1 VGAFGRVPE
10 EAAPAGAS
18 LVKVVD
24 PPPFRPEQ
32 EVRYALVLYGGVSLA
47 VYING
52 VVQEFFRLVRAT
64 APLWPLSTDVKNQR
78 AWFPSEAGGRD
89 SVEPLRGS
97 ERVYRRLG
105 QLLPNESGASSPS
118 FDAPIRT
125 RFVVDILSG
134 TSAGGLNGI
143 VLAKALANQQSIDCL
158 RDLWLDDGDIAV
170 LLNDEKSV
178 ENLKYPVRLQRPPP
192 SLLNGYR
199 FFVKALETFE
209 KMAGTEQR
217 AQEADSP
224 SYAEQV
230 DLAVTTTDLQGLVLP
245 IKLADRV
252 VHEPKHK
259 CVFRF
264 AYWTKEATGTKRND
278 FGPENDAMLAYAAR
292 CTSSFPFA
300 FEPMVLDDVGNVL
313 SAERF
318 PREGEPW
325 PQFFGDYRRM
335 RAEYRKFAYADGGY
349 LDNKPF
355 TYATEQLARRRADVP
370 VDRRLVYIEPDP
382 SDALPDLM
390 EQKAKE
396 RPDVFPNVMAAVT
409 KLPRAETIREDVDA
423 VISRSRA
430 LLRMREVT
438 ARVVE
443 GAVPGAAHELPEP
456 SRAYRLLRRQIVLD
470 ELADAVAQVAGIA
483 EDSDALHALR
493 LVAREWAK
501 RVPEEKLEEELFA
514 RYDLGFRLRR
524 LTFLQHRLNDLLRP
538 REAAETIDPE
548 VAARLRQVKMA
559 LNEIFVELRWRGRG
573 VRQPQRTAEQLR
585 DATAETLSEAPQADA
600 KRFEAVAGAVE
611 KARLDPAGLVDAVF
625 EGPGAAAVAQKR
637 AADLDAVAAA
647 LREVFDLPFRTAEAA
662 AKLVL
667 GPPAGPPVDD
677 NDAER
682 EAVSWLFL
690 DKEVVSGPPAVLA
703 GLDELPAPVRGLLRW
718 YYDEF
723 ASIDAMLLPLTYPDL
738 GEVNPVKVMRISPQ
752 DAKSLIDEEA
762 PTEKRR
768 KLAGTAMHH
777 FAGFLD
783 RKFRVNDILWGRLDG
798 AERIIMATLGP
809 GHPQTGLFVEA
820 AQLAIIRED
829 LIDTDREPWVAA
841 ALANPGTADPKPA
854 ASLDE
859 LRELLGADWSDET
872 LRNALAVRAYL
883 KEKYEV
889 DRSVDWGQ
897 RLDVVSRAT
906 SITSSVVA
914 GAARSAPRG
923 ARVLVPVAAAVARL
937 AGRVLGLVGRFT
949 R

>member
-1 VGAFGRVPE
+1 
-10 EAAPAGAS
+10 
-18 LVKVVD
+18 LVTAVD
-24 PPPFRPEQ
+24 PPAFRPEQ

-52 VVQEFFRLVRAT
+52 VVQEFFRLVRST
-64 APLWPLSTDVKNQR
+64 APLWPLSTDVKKQR
-78 AWFPSEAGGRD
+78 AWFPAEEGGRGD
-89 SVEPLRGS
+89 VEPLRGS

-105 QLLPNESGASSPS
+105 QLLPTRQDAASPP

-143 VLAKALANQQSIDCL
+143 VLAKALANQQSIDSL
-158 RDLWLDDGDIAV
+158 RELWLDDGDIAV

-178 ENLKYPVRLQRPPP
+178 ENLKYPVLLQRPPP

-209 KMAGTEQR
+209 RMAGTEQR
-217 AQEADSP
+217 APEQDSP

-252 VHEPKHK
+252 VQEPKHK

-264 AYWTKEATGTKRND
+264 AYWTKEATGTQRND
-278 FGPENDAMLAYAAR
+278 FGPENDAMLAFAAR

-300 FEPMVLDDVGNVL
+300 FEPMVLDDLANVL
-313 SAERF
+313 PAERF
-318 PREGEPW
+318 PREGDPW

-335 RAEYRKFAYADGGY
+335 RAEYRRFAYADGGY

-382 SDALPDLM
+382 SDVLPDPM
-390 EQKAKE
+390 EQKAKK

-409 KLPRAETIREDVDA
+409 KLPRAETIREDVEA

-438 ARVVE
+438 ERVVE
-443 GAVPGAAHELPEP
+443 GAVPGAAEELPEP
-456 SRAYRLLRRQIVLD
+456 SPAYRFLRRQVVLD

-501 RVPEEKLEEELFA
+501 GVPEEDLFA

-524 LTFLQHRLNDLLRP
+524 LTFLQHRLNDLLRGQGP
-538 REAAETIDPE
+538 QAVDPEAAP
-548 VAARLRQVKMA
+548 RLRQVKMA

-573 VRQPQRTAEQLR
+573 VRQPQRTAKQLR
-585 DATAETLSEAPQADA
+585 EATDETLSAEPYADA
-600 KRFEAVAGAVE
+600 ERFEAIAGAVE
-611 KARLDPAGLVDAVF
+611 TSALAPAALVDAVF
-625 EGPGAAAVAQKR
+625 EGPGAAAVAQNG

-647 LREVFDLPFRTAEAA
+647 LGAVFDLPFRAAEAA
-662 AKLVL
+662 ARLVL
-667 GPPAGPPVDD
+667 GPPPEPPVDE
-677 NDAER
+677 DAES

-690 DKEVVSGPPAVLA
+690 DKEVTSGPPAVLA
-703 GLDELPAPVRGLLRW
+703 GLDEVPAPVRGLLRW

-738 GEVNPVKVMRISPQ
+738 GEVNPVNMMRISPQ
-752 DAKSLIDEEA
+752 DATSLIDEETD
-762 PTEKRR
+762 PKRR
-768 KLAGTAMHH
+768 KLAGTSMHH
-777 FAGFLD
+777 FAGFLE
-783 RKFRVNDILWGRLDG
+783 RNFRVNDILWGRLDG
-798 AERIIMATLGP
+798 AERIIVTTLGQ
-809 GHPQTGLFVEA
+809 GHPQTEIFVEA
-820 AQLAIIRED
+820 AQLAIIRDE
-829 LIDTDREPWVAA
+829 LLDTEPEGWVAD
-841 ALANPGTADPKPA
+841 ALAKAGTAEPKPRA
-854 ASLDE
+854 TLDE
-859 LRELLGADWSDET
+859 LRELLGADWNDET
-872 LRNALAVRAYL
+872 LRSALAVRAYL
-883 KEKYEV
+883 AKEYEV
-889 DRSVDWGQ
+889 DRSVEWGEK
-897 RLDVVSRAT
+897 LDVVARAT
-906 SITSSVVA
+906 SITSAVVA
-914 GAARSAPRG
+914 GAAGSAPRA
-923 ARVLVPVAAAVARL
+923 ARVPLLLAARAGRLARWGVGLAARL
-937 AGRVLGLVGRFT
+937 RR
-949 R
+949 